1 MEDNILYSLARE
13 YKILDMFCNYLD
25 ANFILYEKIHTETL
39 AFRYNNS
46 PAINDSLHIQPS
58 NLDYEKLIL
67 NLEEL
72 YQRFNVY
79 LNTV

>member
-1 MEDNILYSLARE
+1 
-13 YKILDMFCNYLD
+13 MFCNYLD